1 MLRAVSPPADPPFQS
16 DIMVDQQ
23 TTPHA
28 QDGSADARRMTE
40 EMPDDLGAVIGS
52 NLRRLRQRR
61 GYSLETLAKLAG
73 VSRAM
78 VSQIEGGRSMPTI
91 GLLWKIARALEVP
104 FAALTRSGQVET
116 ITLLPAEKMKV
127 LASRDGSFTSRALFP
142 YETERQTEFYELTM
156 APKAIELAEPHAPGT
171 TENLV
176 VVKGR
181 LEITLGN
188 EIRELGPGDAVFFV
202 ADQPHQYRNLSDEPA
217 LIYLVMTYVQK
228 VTTA

>member
-1 MLRAVSPPADPPFQS
+1 
-16 DIMVDQQ
+16 MVDQHTLSQ
-23 TTPHA
+23 N
-28 QDGSADARRMTE
+28 QDDATETRRVTDD
-40 EMPDDLGAVIGS
+40 MPEDLGAVIGA

-104 FAALTRSGQVET
+104 FAALTRSGAVET
-116 ITLLPAEKMKV
+116 ITMLPADKVKV
-127 LASRDGSFTSRALFP
+127 LTSRDGGFTSRALFP
-142 YETERQTEFYELTM
+142 YDTERQTEFYELTL
-156 APKAIELAEPHAPGT
+156 APRAVETAEPHAPGT

-176 VVKGR
+176 VVQGR
-181 LEITLGN
+181 LEIVLGK
-188 EIRELGPGDAVFFV
+188 ETRELGPGDAIFFV
-202 ADQPHQYRNLSDEPA
+202 ADQPHEYRNLADEPA

-228 VTTA
+228 VSVS